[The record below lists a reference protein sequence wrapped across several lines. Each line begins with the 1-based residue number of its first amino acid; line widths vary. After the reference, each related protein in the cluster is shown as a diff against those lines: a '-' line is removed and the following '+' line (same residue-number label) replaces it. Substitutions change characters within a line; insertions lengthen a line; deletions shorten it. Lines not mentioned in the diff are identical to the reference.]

1 MQNFFALLIRAYLIL
16 HKGVISLILAVLT
29 LYREFSVLKCIKHMK
44 LVTITAGKVMFVGYV
59 RSR

>member
-29 LYREFSVLKCIKHMK
+29 LYREFNKCIKHMK